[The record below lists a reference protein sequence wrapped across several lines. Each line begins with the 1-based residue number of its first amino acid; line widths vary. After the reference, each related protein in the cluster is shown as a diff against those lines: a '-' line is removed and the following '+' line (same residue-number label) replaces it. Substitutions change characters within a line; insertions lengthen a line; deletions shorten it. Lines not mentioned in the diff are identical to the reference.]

1 VISSLVHH
9 VRPDDDLIE
18 KGPKHV
24 VYLLTPNSLIKFCCV
39 LTYPPYINCDI
50 MYKYIQSEDTGVCH
64 GPEGN
69 KLMLRSQVTNG
80 ILNICEF
87 TGLKYQSSESHEFL

>member
-1 VISSLVHH
+1 
-9 VRPDDDLIE
+9 
-18 KGPKHV
+18 
-24 VYLLTPNSLIKFCCV
+24 
-39 LTYPPYINCDI
+39 